1 MPTNVSPE
9 FDKQRQ
15 IYEDTEDLAQ
25 RIVELEKLLSLA
37 PRHKGAERMV
47 GDYRKKLA
55 QLKAKL
61 EKQREQERSRS
72 RARGSEE
79 GVIRKEGAGQVC
91 LIGVTNSGKS
101 TLINAVTN
109 AELDVGDY
117 PFTTAIPT
125 PAMLTLEDI
134 NIQLVEIPGLF
145 EGSHEAGIGRQA
157 LAVARTTDCIALVID
172 LSQDIDSQMGIILG
186 ELNSTRIRLNREKS
200 AVRIERVGL
209 GGHMIYGAQH
219 YQGDI
224 EEVREYLRAS
234 RVSNI
239 IVRFQRAATLRHL
252 IDAMDASVAYVRA
265 LVIATKGDVPGSE
278 ERFNELE
285 EKYGKRF
292 DIIPVSAE
300 KGENLDG
307 MMWALYDHLDILRI
321 YTKIPGKKRE
331 ERPIVLPEGSVV
343 EDAAAKVHKE
353 LFVEKFRAAVIY
365 RQHDKVKRRQV
376 GLNYPLQDGDV
387 LQLMHR

>member
-1 MPTNVSPE
+1 
-9 FDKQRQ
+9 
-15 IYEDTEDLAQ
+15 
-25 RIVELEKLLSLA
+25 
-37 PRHKGAERMV
+37 
-47 GDYRKKLA
+47 
-55 QLKAKL
+55 
-61 EKQREQERSRS
+61 
-72 RARGSEE
+72 
-79 GVIRKEGAGQVC
+79 
-91 LIGVTNSGKS
+91 
-101 TLINAVTN
+101 
-109 AELDVGDY
+109 
-117 PFTTAIPT
+117 
-125 PAMLTLEDI
+125 
-134 NIQLVEIPGLF
+134 
-145 EGSHEAGIGRQA
+145 
-157 LAVARTTDCIALVID
+157 
-172 LSQDIDSQMGIILG
+172 MGIILG
-186 ELNSTRIRLNREKS
+186 ELDSTRIRLNREKS

-265 LVIATKGDVPGSE
+265 LVIATKGDVPGSQ
-278 ERFNELE
+278 ERFSELE
-285 EKYGKRF
+285 EKYGERF
-292 DIIPVSAE
+292 DIIPISAE

-307 MMWALYDHLDILRI
+307 MMWALYDHLDILRV

-331 ERPIVLPEGSVV
+331 EKPIVLPEGSVV